1 MKEVILMGKEYT
13 ERSLD
18 QSYSIAS
25 AYVAYLHRK
34 DTANITIED
43 FLNEVEEV
51 MNKVVVL

>member
-1 MKEVILMGKEYT
+1 MDKEYT

-51 MNKVVVL
+51 MNKVIVL